1 MLWLSTEVGL
11 LQLVASLE
19 MLRLSEWVG
28 GHLLFPGVSV
38 LLPFQGRGRMSVP
51 HGSSFP
57 KAGLLLP
64 PLGAGNKGRA
74 QHGRHCHRALEKA
87 NLWEAWGGH
96 LLILVLPFTYK
107 LCCGE
112 GQRPDTGVNFDLV

>member
-1 MLWLSTEVGL
+1 MGGWALAFPRGVGPSP
-11 LQLVASLE
+11 V
-19 MLRLSEWVG
+19 
-28 GHLLFPGVSV
+28 P
-38 LLPFQGRGRMSVP
+38 GRGRMSVP

-87 NLWEAWGGH
+87 NLWEAWGGR

-112 GQRPDTGVNFDLV
+112 GQRSETGVIFDLV